1 MHKENE
7 NNTTPPVEVKR
18 LRAVILEWH
27 RDKSFG
33 FAAVL
38 DDPEVLEDLFIHSSF
53 IRPGRSFFSKGSI
66 VMLTLSVNPK
76 TGRACGMDV
85 EFINL
90 GQDMANLDGLGRP
103 QAGPL
108 DGLRGNGL
116 GRSLSS
122 LANQNNL
129 TDEDDARG
137 NR

>member
-1 MHKENE
+1 MRKENE
-7 NNTTPPVEVKR
+7 NNAPAVKR

-38 DDPEVLEDLFIHSSF
+38 DDPNVVEDLFIHSSF
-53 IRPGRSFFSKGSI
+53 IRPGRSFFTKGSI
-66 VMLTLSVNPK
+66 VMLTPSVNPK
-76 TGRACGMDV
+76 TGRACGIDV
-85 EFINL
+85 EFISL
-90 GQDMANLDGLGRP
+90 GQDMTNLDGLARP
-103 QAGPL
+103 RAGNL
-108 DGLRGNGL
+108 DALRGNGL

-122 LANQNNL
+122 IATQNNL